1 MSNKNLNNTDTN
13 KNTNNV
19 PRKIKAKSIGIKSV
33 INTDKST
40 VVTTFGKGSKAILDK
55 RIDYNSGNVD
65 IQNIYPETKLSME
78 SFGNNTFRVSRDKGS
93 LESYIPKASIADNYD
108 TLQIKKSLEKE
119 VFGRNFDSNL
129 HIQIAYNIFDI
140 IKALVP
146 VASNVCYVVNSL
158 DRGRNKKNEIDDVV
172 GFSINYSIPYSKF
185 GKGDEK
191 YEEKENCFNAY
202 YENAKDQF
210 AYFSDVFYKT
220 DNSKN
225 NKYNKNNKKH
235 KTEKL
240 VCKSKREVYNILCV
254 VNFLRNNIS
263 HYRKGNVIFKK
274 KYDECQ
280 HLNDTLNSFVKKAI
294 AKVNQNFINN
304 EKNNLYLITQ
314 AFSGER
320 IDKSVIIKELY
331 DYSVKKSNLNLG
343 FNLRRLREIAIEKG
357 YIDLSIFAEQ
367 KLNTFRSKLYKIIDV
382 VTIHY
387 LKERKGFTE
396 NLVES
401 LRRTET
407 EEEKEAV
414 YQKFAEELL
423 GKNKNKK
430 YNHPKLGEYYT
441 NIINS
446 FSEKE
451 YDDKKFNIEI
461 TEDDISGI
469 MVNAENLHIFSKLM
483 YAISRFLDGKEI
495 NILLSTLIS
504 KFQDIDAQNEIYRKL
519 QKENEFEEVSYCE
532 NFGIFEDSKRI
543 AEELNIIKSIS
554 KMNKSVEGLP
564 LKNLYKDA
572 LRSLNVKEEKL
583 ENTYNTYFT
592 GQSKTKIS
600 SFICNNVLKSNRFIY
615 VCKYINPSD
624 IPAIMGNKAVK
635 SFIFNEIPDAQ
646 IVRYYKAV
654 EPTANADT
662 DIRIMRKTVFDAIS
676 NISFDSI
683 AVKEVFKSKKGK
695 LTPTEICK
703 RESKKAVLRLYFTI
717 AYIFVKN
724 MVNVNSRYILGFYF
738 LERDRQL
745 VDYPGIN
752 EKIKYN
758 FDCLTRLY
766 TGVVKSD
773 IKQIKKSEADKIK
786 RYISKSNTDFSKKY
800 DFLYN
805 TTRNLVDH
813 INVISNLSK
822 YIKDKDKGK
831 VTSYFAIYH
840 YILQNMVI
848 SKVLNHSKS
857 NSTASKKM
865 LKSLLRKYE
874 KDGKYSIEEYSRPL
888 LKAMM
893 IPFAYNLPR
902 YKNLTTEKYFD
913 KNSNNP

>member
-1 MSNKNLNNTDTN
+1 MSNKNLNNTDLN

-93 LESYIPKASIADNYD
+93 LESYIPKAIIADNYD

-158 DRGRNKKNEIDDVV
+158 DRGKNKKIKIDDVV
-172 GFSINYSIPYSKF
+172 GFCINYSIPYSEF
-185 GKGDEK
+185 GEGGKTIQDRNTRQK
-191 YEEKENCFNAY
+191 KKKCFRDY
-202 YENAKDQF
+202 YNNAKDQF

-220 DNSKN
+220 DN
-225 NKYNKNNKKH
+225 NKKH

-240 VCKSKREVYNILCV
+240 VCKSEEEVYYILCV

-263 HYRKGNVIFKK
+263 HYRKENVLFKK
-274 KYDECQ
+274 NYDECK
-280 HLNDTLNSFVKKAI
+280 HLNDTLNSFVKGAI

-357 YIDLSIFAEQ
+357 YIDLSIFEEQ

-387 LKERKGFTE
+387 LKGCKGFTE

-430 YNHPKLGEYYT
+430 YNHPKLRRYYT
-441 NIINS
+441 NIITS
-446 FSEKE
+446 FSKQE

-483 YAISRFLDGKEI
+483 YVISRFLDGKEI

-572 LRSLNVKEEKL
+572 LRSLNVKEDNLKD
-583 ENTYNTYFT
+583 TYNTYFT

-676 NISFDSI
+676 DISFDSI
-683 AVKEVFKSKKGK
+683 AVKEVFKSKKGE
-695 LTPTEICK
+695 LSPTEIYK

-724 MVNVNSRYILGFYF
+724 MVNVNSRYIIGFYF

-745 VDYPGIN
+745 VDYPGISIDTK
-752 EKIKYN
+752 EKY
-758 FDCLTRLY
+758 DCLARL
-766 TGVVKSD
+766 
-773 IKQIKKSEADKIK
+773 
-786 RYISKSNTDFSKKY
+786 
-800 DFLYN
+800 
-805 TTRNLVDH
+805 
-813 INVISNLSK
+813 
-822 YIKDKDKGK
+822 
-831 VTSYFAIYH
+831 
-840 YILQNMVI
+840 
-848 SKVLNHSKS
+848 
-857 NSTASKKM
+857 
-865 LKSLLRKYE
+865 
-874 KDGKYSIEEYSRPL
+874 
-888 LKAMM
+888 
-893 IPFAYNLPR
+893 
-902 YKNLTTEKYFD
+902 
-913 KNSNNP
+913 